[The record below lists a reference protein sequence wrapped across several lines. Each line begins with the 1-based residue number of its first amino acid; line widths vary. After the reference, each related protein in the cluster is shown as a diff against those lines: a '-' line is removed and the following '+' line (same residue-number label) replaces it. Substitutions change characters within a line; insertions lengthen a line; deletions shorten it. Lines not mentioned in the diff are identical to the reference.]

1 MAAIWGV
8 CYLAML
14 KLKTK
19 DSRLKIFLPFPKG
32 KRQFPPFPK
41 GGLGGIPL
49 VTILCLAFLL
59 FACGDNEEE
68 QTLTPEE
75 NLKIG
80 WEEYSLGNYEAAIQA
95 FERVLTASSSSIT
108 ATKMDA
114 YNGLGWAYVSFSR
127 DAVVNQKNMSI
138 SLSKFQEAIALD
150 STNADAWVGKA
161 CLLLIRRSSQA
172 DLRDAL
178 DAIENALQA
187 DAAYLYRHDYDSK
200 ADLYALKAQCY
211 YYLGELDNAR
221 EEVERVLAIEKDN
234 VAALAMRRLLQS
246 SI

>member
-1 MAAIWGV
+1 
-8 CYLAML
+8 ML

-19 DSRLKIFLPFPKG
+19 DTRHKTQDSRFKTRNSL
-32 KRQFPPFPK
+32 
-41 GGLGGIPL
+41 L
-49 VTILCLAFLL
+49 VTRYYLVSCVLCLAFLL
-59 FACGDNEEE
+59 FACGTDEEE

-75 NLKIG
+75 NAKLG

-95 FERVLTASSSSIT
+95 FERVLATSSSSTI
-108 ATKMDA
+108 AGKADA
-114 YNGLGWAYVSFSR
+114 YNGLGWAYMSFSR
-127 DAVVNQKNMSI
+127 DAVVNKKNISV

-150 STNADAWVGKA
+150 STNADAWVGRA
-161 CLLLIRRSSQA
+161 GLLLIRRDSQT

-211 YYLGELDNAR
+211 YYLGELGKASD
-221 EEVERVLAIEKDN
+221 EVERVLAIEKDN
-234 VAALAMRRLLQS
+234 VAALAMKRLL
-246 SI
+246 

>member
-1 MAAIWGV
+1 
-8 CYLAML
+8 ML

-19 DSRLKIFLPFPKG
+19 DSRHKTQDTRLRIFSPFPK
-32 KRQFPPFPK
+32 R
-41 GGLGGIPL
+41 GLGGISL

-68 QTLTPEE
+68 QTLTAEE
-75 NLKIG
+75 NLRIG
-80 WEEYSLGNYEAAIQA
+80 WEDYSLGNYEAAIQA
-95 FERVLTASSSSIT
+95 FERVLAASLSP
-108 ATKMDA
+108 APARVADA
-114 YNGLGWAYVSFSR
+114 YNGLGWAYMSFSR

-161 CLLLIRRSSQA
+161 GLLLVRRSSLT

-178 DAIENALQA
+178 DAIENALQV

-211 YYLGELDNAR
+211 YYLGEMDKAG
-221 EEVERVLAIEKDN
+221 EEVERVLAVEKDN

>member
-19 DSRLKIFLPFPKG
+19 DSRLKIF
-32 KRQFPPFPK
+32 PPFPK
-41 GGLGGIPL
+41 GGLGGISL

-68 QTLTPEE
+68 QTLTSEE

>member
-1 MAAIWGV
+1 
-8 CYLAML
+8 ML
-14 KLKTK
+14 KPNTK
-19 DSRLKIFLPFPKG
+19 DSRLKTQESRFVTRYSL
-32 KRQFPPFPK
+32 
-41 GGLGGIPL
+41 L

-59 FACGDNEEE
+59 FACGSDEEE
-68 QTLTPEE
+68 QTLTAEE

-95 FERVLTASSSSIT
+95 FERVLSASSSSIT
-108 ATKMDA
+108 ATKVDA
-114 YNGLGWAYVSFSR
+114 YNGLGWAYMSFSR
-127 DAVVNQKNMSI
+127 DAVVNQKNISI

-161 CLLLIRRSSQA
+161 GLLLIRRSSQT

-234 VAALAMRRLLQS
+234 VAALAMRRLL
-246 SI
+246 

>member
-1 MAAIWGV
+1 MFR
-8 CYLAML
+8 LQTKDS
-14 KLKTK
+14 KLKTQ
-19 DSRLKIFLPFPKG
+19 DSRLKIQDSRCKMFPPFPKG
-32 KRQFPPFPK
+32 KTQFPHFPK
-41 GGLGGIPL
+41 GGLGGISL

-59 FACGDNEEE
+59 FACGTDEEE
-68 QTLTPEE
+68 QILTPEE
-75 NLKIG
+75 SLKVG
-80 WEEYSLGNYEAAIQA
+80 WEEYVLGNYEAAIQA
-95 FERVLTASSSSIT
+95 FERVLTASSSS
-108 ATKMDA
+108 ATKVDA

-161 CLLLIRRSSQA
+161 GLLLIRRSSQT

-211 YYLGELDNAR
+211 YYLGEMDKASD
-221 EEVERVLAIEKDN
+221 EVERVLAIEKDN
-234 VAALAMRRLLQS
+234 VAALAMRRLL
-246 SI
+246 

>member
-1 MAAIWGV
+1 
-8 CYLAML
+8 ML

-19 DSRLKIFLPFPKG
+19 DTRHKTQDSRLKTQDTRLRIFPPLP
-32 KRQFPPFPK
+32 KRKTQFSPFPK

-49 VTILCLAFLL
+49 VTTLCLAFLL

-68 QTLTPEE
+68 QTLTAEE
-75 NLKIG
+75 NLRIG
-80 WEEYSLGNYEAAIQA
+80 WEDYSLGNYEAAIQA
-95 FERVLTASSSSIT
+95 FERVLAASSSPTT
-108 ATKMDA
+108 ARVADA
-114 YNGLGWAYVSFSR
+114 YNGLGWAYMSFSR

-161 CLLLIRRSSQA
+161 GLLLVRRSSLT

-187 DAAYLYRHDYDSK
+187 DVAYLYRHDYDSK

-211 YYLGELDNAR
+211 YYLGEMSKAG

-234 VAALAMRRLLQS
+234 VAALAMRRLL
-246 SI
+246 